1 MISFS
6 NTHCFLGTIV
16 LLTITAGCSSPQ
28 LSQGTVSK
36 VPQKPSTSTSLS
48 TLPAQAATVVGQAAT
63 LVSSTE
69 STTQQKN
76 CKTFPSHTQAHEC
89 SQLTASPVEQ
99 GLDRVYQQLVSQLGG
114 ASREKLINS
123 QLAWVSFVEAQC
135 GFETRGFDNG
145 TQSSPVRDRC
155 LERLMQQRTQDLNG
169 YLGSSQ

>member
-1 MISFS
+1 MISLS
-6 NTHCFLGTIV
+6 NARCFLGTIV
-16 LLTITAGCSSPQ
+16 LLTITGGCSSPQ
-28 LSQGTVSK
+28 LSQGTLSK
-36 VPQKPSTSTSLS
+36 IPQKPSTSTSLS
-48 TLPAQAATVVGQAAT
+48 TLPAQAATVAGQAAT

-76 CKTFPSHTQAHEC
+76 CKTFPSNTQANEC
-89 SQLTASPVEQ
+89 SQLTASPAEQ
-99 GLDRVYQQLVSQLGG
+99 RLDRVYQQLVSQLGG

-135 GFETRGFDNG
+135 GFETRGFDSG
-145 TQSSPVRDRC
+145 TQSSPVHDRC